1 MRDAERNAFI
11 ARRRQPRK
19 AKFELLLFAATFLED
34 TRMFNDDQ
42 DNAQGV
48 VFWLLGAVVTL
59 LLGGII
65 YWKAIAHPPITANMA
80 RTEVAGDTRPRSLE
94 SGSQPEDA
102 LQFQQPQAVDN
113 SPKSLGEL
121 AFAFDAASGL
131 TITGAVPTE
140 RKKERLLSQA
150 QLVFGANRVVDAITV
165 AEGAPVPNWKGK
177 TLDLMAKLATL
188 GPFQLGLKDNQINFS
203 GEVPDAGIKSAWID
217 WLANFFVDQP
227 LAVSADNLTVNASLP
242 PMNSF
247 DVSTLFNLAVNFD
260 SGSAEIPADAV
271 ATLDQAATILRE
283 DGRNLRIV
291 GHTDS
296 TGDAG
301 ANRALSE
308 ARAQAIRDFLIAKG
322 VVPSSLNSYGMGQDQ
337 PIADNATEAGRAANR
352 RIEFAQ

>member
-1 MRDAERNAFI
+1 
-11 ARRRQPRK
+11 
-19 AKFELLLFAATFLED
+19 
-34 TRMFNDDQ
+34 MFNDDQ
-42 DNAQGV
+42 DDAQAV

-65 YWKAIAHPPITANMA
+65 YWKTMAHAPTSAPMV
-80 RTEVAGDTRPRSLE
+80 RTESTREARPASLE

-102 LQFQQPQAVDN
+102 MQIPQPQMDN
-113 SPKSLGEL
+113 SPRSLGEL
-121 AFAFDAASGL
+121 AFAFDRASGL

-165 AEGAPVPNWKGK
+165 AQGAPLPNWKGK

-203 GEVPDAGIKSAWID
+203 AEVPDAGIKSAWID

-227 LAVSADNLTVNASLP
+227 LAVSADNLKVNANLP
-242 PMNSF
+242 SANSF
-247 DVSTLFNLAVNFD
+247 DVSTLFNLAINFD

-271 ATLDQAATILRE
+271 ATLDQAASILVE
-283 DGRNLRIV
+283 DGRKLRIV

-296 TGDAG
+296 TGDAL

-308 ARAQAIRDFLIAKG
+308 ARAQAVRDFLIAKG

-337 PIADNATEAGRAANR
+337 PIADNDTEAGRAANR

>member
-1 MRDAERNAFI
+1 
-11 ARRRQPRK
+11 
-19 AKFELLLFAATFLED
+19 
-34 TRMFNDDQ
+34 MFNDDQ
-42 DNAQGV
+42 DGAQGV
-48 VFWLLGAVVTL
+48 VFWVLGAVVTL
-59 LLGGII
+59 LLGGVI
-65 YWKAIAHPPITANMA
+65 YWKTMAHPPTGADMMRLEASSNS
-80 RTEVAGDTRPRSLE
+80 RPISLE

-102 LQFQQPQAVDN
+102 LQFQQPPVADN
-113 SPKSLGEL
+113 APISLGEL

-165 AEGAPVPNWKGK
+165 AEGAPLPNWKGK
-177 TLDLMAKLATL
+177 TLDLMAKLSTL
-188 GPFQLGLKDNQINFS
+188 GPFQLALKDNQINFS

-227 LAVSADNLTVNASLP
+227 LAVSADNLMVNASLP
-242 PMNSF
+242 PVNSF
-247 DVSTLFNLAVNFD
+247 DVSTLFNLAVNFE

-296 TGDAG
+296 TGDAA

-322 VVPSSLNSYGMGQDQ
+322 VVSSSINSYGMGQDQ